1 MEQNLGSAGMNGMQ
15 TTELKSFTEQQGER
29 ILTLIVNGMYLPNL
43 ILAVEIP
50 KASGGIRV
58 LESPL

>member
-1 MEQNLGSAGMNGMQ
+1 VEQNLGSAGMNGMQ

>member
-1 MEQNLGSAGMNGMQ
+1 VEQNLGSAGMNGMQ
-15 TTELKSFTEQQGER
+15 TTELKSFTEQQGEH

>member
-1 MEQNLGSAGMNGMQ
+1 MEPNLGSAGMNGMQ